1 MRSSAQRGFVKGR
14 GRIIIHGPAARR
26 ACLGLQSTV
35 MIDLVDHA
43 IDTAALL
50 ERVNSPAAGAVV
62 LFLGTVR
69 EMTGGRRT
77 VALDYECYRE
87 MARKKL
93 AELEAEARRRWPIVE
108 CAIIHRLGRLELAE
122 ASVAVAVSTPH
133 RDDAFEA
140 AKWLID
146 ALKKEVPIWKK
157 ENWDD
162 GSTEWVHPGTND

>member
-1 MRSSAQRGFVKGR
+1 MVLRLAA
-14 GRIIIHGPAARR
+14 PATTA
-26 ACLGLQSTV
+26 
-35 MIDLVDHA
+35 MIDLVDQP

-50 ERVNSPAAGAVV
+50 ELVNSPRAGAVV

-77 VALDYECYRE
+77 VALDYECYGE

-108 CAIIHRLGRLELAE
+108 CAIVHRLGRLQLAE

-133 RDDAFEA
+133 RHDAFEA
-140 AKWLID
+140 GKWLID
-146 ALKKEVPIWKK
+146 TLKKEVPIWKR
-157 ENWDD
+157 ENWAD
-162 GSTEWVHPGTND
+162 GTTEWVHPDHEQSAIQATEASSE

>member
-1 MRSSAQRGFVKGR
+1 MVLRLAA
-14 GRIIIHGPAARR
+14 PATTA
-26 ACLGLQSTV
+26 
-35 MIDLVDHA
+35 MIDLVDQP

-50 ERVNSPAAGAVV
+50 ELVNSPRAGAVV

-77 VALDYECYRE
+77 VALDYECYGE

-108 CAIIHRLGRLELAE
+108 CAIVHRLGRLQLAE

-133 RDDAFEA
+133 RHDAFEA
-140 AKWLID
+140 GKWLID
-146 ALKKEVPIWKK
+146 TLKAEVPIWKR
-157 ENWDD
+157 
-162 GSTEWVHPGTND
+162 